1 MRKLLAVLG
10 VVCFAQSA
18 PAGDRS
24 WTGLYVGGHGAYL
37 SSDTDYVLPTTPTE
51 ALDGALLGLQVGY
64 NWQIGRI
71 VLGAEADISWGNIKD
86 TVRDG
91 NFLAY
96 HGRIDTM
103 STVRGRLGYSF
114 GDVLPYLTAGWIW
127 AHVEQGV
134 SCADGAA
141 IVAPFSACAF
151 TGPFKVSPK
160 ATMQGWVFG
169 GGLEWAIAK
178 QWSLK
183 GEVLFGEFDTENFT
197 ATLPVVGN
205 VTAPAGLDLNYLA
218 KVGLNYR
225 F

>member
-103 STVRGRLGYSF
+103 STVRGASG
-114 GDVLPYLTAGWIW
+114 TA
-127 AHVEQGV
+127 
-134 SCADGAA
+134 
-141 IVAPFSACAF
+141 SATCCR
-151 TGPFKVSPK
+151 T
-160 ATMQGWVFG
+160 
-169 GGLEWAIAK
+169 
-178 QWSLK
+178 
-183 GEVLFGEFDTENFT
+183 
-197 ATLPVVGN
+197 
-205 VTAPAGLDLNYLA
+205 
-218 KVGLNYR
+218 
-225 F
+225 